1 MAGKETGSFRME
13 DLHTWKSPF
22 TNYILDVLGW
32 ERRLQSSQLKF
43 HKLLGLGDYSVLGFR
58 SEEPGL

>member
-1 MAGKETGSFRME
+1 ME